1 MAKTKDSKNQSTTKD
16 EENQRR
22 NMPKPKTDDSNQRQ
36 PVKPTPDSEL

>member
-22 NMPKPKTDDSNQRQ
+22 KVPTSQADKQ
-36 PVKPTPDSEL
+36 PQPTKQTPNSEL

>member
-22 NMPKPKTDDSNQRQ
+22 NAPKKKEYNGGDSKPK
-36 PVKPTPDSEL
+36 